1 VKRCACERARAKLEG
16 RRLKRGVREH
26 SWKGGD
32 QKSVRVRK
40 WERGKAKEERA
51 KERRERVR
59 ESKSCTVGRE
69 ASSRGARGRNVRG

>member
-1 VKRCACERARAKLEG
+1 
-16 RRLKRGVREH
+16 
-26 SWKGGD
+26 
-32 QKSVRVRK
+32 VRK
-40 WERGKAKEERA
+40 WERGKAKEERV